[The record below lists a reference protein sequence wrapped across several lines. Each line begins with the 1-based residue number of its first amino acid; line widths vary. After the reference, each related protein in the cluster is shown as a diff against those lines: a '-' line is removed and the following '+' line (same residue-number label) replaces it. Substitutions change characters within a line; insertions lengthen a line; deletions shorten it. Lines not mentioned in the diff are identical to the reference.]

1 MTHDYRWELN
11 CLSLSDFARWEAALS
26 NDWGARLAE
35 MFVETRLSNGR
46 PSSYGLGW
54 FVSLSDR
61 GRVVEHDGGWQG
73 FSTAMIRY
81 LDEGL
86 SSIALAN
93 LDGFDAPN
101 LALRLVA
108 AART

>member
-1 MTHDYRWELN
+1 MNSGNHSHSASST
-11 CLSLSDFARWEAALS
+11 AL
-26 NDWGARLAE
+26 
-35 MFVETRLSNGR
+35 RLSNGR

-86 SSIALAN
+86 SATVLAD

-101 LALRLVA
+101 LAVRLA
-108 AART
+108 AAASPRPLTPSV